1 MNATETSTEVEETGA
16 TCQDELV
23 ELLAGWRPTA
33 FKAMEKVGLLLEEEA
48 ESLDRMIRR
57 VQTAA
62 SQAWGNPSLRNS
74 LEQLAA
80 QLGSRRAAVREAQ
93 HGLWRSHM
101 MVSGPKYSPPLKVP
115 EPEKGAK
122 PARSR
127 SARVR
132 DRAAE
137 LLRTHGP
144 MHRATLMDRLVA
156 DGIIGTEAKPINR
169 LASILSEN
177 KHLFSTK
184 GGGIYDLL
192 PDVLTEQHQPSPGRS
207 KLSAADEPAAA
218 HPQPTS

>member
-1 MNATETSTEVEETGA
+1 MRTSAEVEEAGA
-16 TCQDELV
+16 TSQAELV

-33 FKAMEKVGLLLEEEA
+33 FKAMEKVGLLLEDEA

-62 SQAWGNPSLRNS
+62 SQAWGHPSLRNS

-93 HGLWRSHM
+93 QSLWRGHM
-101 MVSGPKYSPPLKVP
+101 MVSGPAYVPPLQMT
-115 EPEKGAK
+115 EPARGAK
-122 PARSR
+122 TSRSR
-127 SARVR
+127 SGQVR
-132 DRAAE
+132 DRVAE

-144 MHRATLMDRLVA
+144 MHRATLLDRLVA

-192 PDVLTEQHQPSPGRS
+192 PEVLTEQHQPSPGRS
-207 KLSAADEPAAA
+207 KLSAADQPAAA
-218 HPQPTS
+218 HPQQTS